1 MPDGT
6 RTVPSGAQG
15 GLSDLLA
22 AARTAAHALDGRA
35 VIERCPAGVKARFDV
50 WDDVGEGIEVM
61 RRLKE
66 QYDPGRTLNPG
77 RFVGG
82 I

>member
-1 MPDGT
+1 M
-6 RTVPSGAQG
+6 
-15 GLSDLLA
+15 
-22 AARTAAHALDGRA
+22 
-35 VIERCPAGVKARFDV
+35 IERCPADVKARFDV
-50 WDDVGEGIEVM
+50 WDDVGETVEVM

-66 QYDPGRTLNPG
+66 QYDAGRVLNPG

>member
-1 MPDGT
+1 MNGRETALPT
-6 RTVPSGAQG
+6 SS
-15 GLSDLLA
+15 L

-50 WDDVGEGIEVM
+50 WDDVGDSIEVM